1 MDKQIIGV
9 VGLGLIGGSMCKA
22 LIKSGHIVVGMD
34 ADKTTEDY
42 AKLAGIIDDK
52 LTDERVGKCDY
63 IFIALYPQ
71 ATVDYLRAHASQIKP
86 GAVVM
91 DLCGV
96 KRAVCAPCFELAK
109 QYGFNYIGG
118 HPMAGRQFSGLKYS
132 TDDMFVNATM
142 VMVTKED
149 EDLYVLG
156 RTRELLRDAG
166 FKADMDHTGRS
177 LKAQFKYANK
187 MGATLT
193 ATLGDEEIASGV
205 VKVKNMAT
213 KEEQTIA
220 LDNIADGIRNMLA
233 SSN

>member
-166 FKADMDHTGRS
+166 FKAV
-177 LKAQFKYANK
+177 
-187 MGATLT
+187 TLT
-193 ATLGDEEIASGV
+193 TAEKHDEMIAFTSQAG
-205 VKVKNMAT
+205 ARRI
-213 KEEQTIA
+213 QR
-220 LDNIADGIRNMLA
+220 IR
-233 SSN
+233 

>member
-96 KRAVCAPCFELAK
+96 KRAVCAPFQL
-109 QYGFNYIGG
+109 YRR
-118 HPMAGRQFSGLKYS
+118 PSDGRQ
-132 TDDMFVNATM
+132 T
-142 VMVTKED
+142 
-149 EDLYVLG
+149 VLG
-156 RTRELLRDAG
+156 SEVL
-166 FKADMDHTGRS
+166 HGRHVC
-177 LKAQFKYANK
+177 
-187 MGATLT
+187 
-193 ATLGDEEIASGV
+193 E
-205 VKVKNMAT
+205 
-213 KEEQTIA
+213 
-220 LDNIADGIRNMLA
+220 RNHGYGY
-233 SSN
+233 